1 MAGLSAAWEL
11 VGAGQGEL
19 AVTILEAS
27 DRVGGKLRQEVVGGH
42 LVDVGAESILG
53 LRPEATD
60 LIEEIG
66 ALPEMVVPGTT
77 SASIRSHGALHPLP
91 PGTLMGVPA
100 DPRVAAGLLSESEI
114 ARACAEGI
122 GAPVTADCS
131 VGDFLAARLGD
142 ALVDRMVE
150 PLLGGVYAGQAR
162 HLSLAA
168 TMPGLYAAA
177 CSGGSVL
184 ELAAR
189 ALGGGGAGPRRPP
202 FVGIRGGV
210 GRLPQLLADAVIA
223 RGVEIRCDV
232 AVTNVQRTSSGAWTV
247 EVETPSGSEQIPAN
261 AVIVTSPRTV
271 TRDLLAALCPVASAE
286 LGEIDLASVGLVT
299 FAFAADVAPA
309 LSGSGFL
316 VPPVEE
322 LSVKASTF
330 SSTKWP
336 WLAEHA
342 PGIVYL
348 RASFGRHL
356 EDAPLALPDAELIAL
371 ARADLGVVLGVELPD
386 PLDVHVQ
393 RWVDALP
400 QYSVGH
406 LERVARLRAD
416 IATVPGLEVAGAA
429 YDGVGIPAVI
439 ASARRAAIATREYL
453 TTKGTIDV

>member
-53 LRPEATD
+53 LRRKPRM
-60 LIEEIG
+60 EIG

-299 FAFAADVAPA
+299 RSARWPT
-309 LSGSGFL
+309 GSGFL